1 LTLAET
7 LTVEVVF
14 ALPLDQDC
22 TVVRLPDGA
31 SVRDAI
37 ARSGVAARQPT
48 IDLGACRVGIWGR
61 LAALDERVRDGDRV
75 EIYRP
80 LQADPKEARRQRA
93 QKTGERRRLS

>member
-1 LTLAET
+1 MGET

-22 TVVRLPDGA
+22 SVVELPDGA

-37 ARSGVAARQPT
+37 ARSGVAARHPG
-48 IDLGACRVGIWGR
+48 IDLSACRVGVWGR
-61 LAALDERVRDGDRV
+61 RAGLDDRVQDRDRV

-80 LQADPKEARRQRA
+80 LQADPKQSRRQRA
-93 QKTGERRRLS
+93 RRRA

>member
-1 LTLAET
+1 VGET

-22 TVVRLPDGA
+22 SVVELPDGA

-37 ARSGVAARQPT
+37 ARSGVAARHPG
-48 IDLGACRVGIWGR
+48 IDLSACRVGVWGR
-61 LAALDERVRDGDRV
+61 RAGLDDRVQDRDRV

-80 LQADPKEARRQRA
+80 LQADPKQSRRQRA
-93 QKTGERRRLS
+93 RRRA

>member
-1 LTLAET
+1 VGET

-22 TVVRLPDGA
+22 SVVELPDGA

-37 ARSGVAARQPT
+37 ARSGVAARHPG
-48 IDLGACRVGIWGR
+48 IDLSACRVGVWGR
-61 LAALDERVRDGDRV
+61 RAGLDDRVQDRDRV

-80 LQADPKEARRQRA
+80 LHADPKQSRRQRA
-93 QKTGERRRLS
+93 RRRA

>member
-1 LTLAET
+1 VTLGET

-14 ALPLDQDC
+14 ALPLEQDC
-22 TVVRLPDGA
+22 TVVELPDGA

-37 ARSGVAARQPT
+37 ARSGVTARHPA

-61 LAALDERVRDGDRV
+61 PAGLDDRVGNGDRV

-80 LQADPKEARRQRA
+80 LQADPKESRRARARRGKR
-93 QKTGERRRLS
+93 

>member
-1 LTLAET
+1 MTLGET

-14 ALPLDQDC
+14 ALPLEQDC
-22 TVVRLPDGA
+22 AVVELPDGA

-37 ARSGVAARQPT
+37 ARSGVTARHPI

-61 LAALDERVRDGDRV
+61 PAGLDDRVRNGDRV

-80 LQADPKEARRQRA
+80 LQADPKESRRARARPRKA
-93 QKTGERRRLS
+93 

>member
-1 LTLAET
+1 MGET

-14 ALPLDQDC
+14 ALLLEQDC
-22 TVVRLPDGA
+22 AVVELPDGS

-61 LAALDERVRDGDRV
+61 TAALDDRVRDGDRV

-80 LQADPKEARRQRA
+80 LQADPKETRRQRA
-93 QKTGERRRLS
+93 RRRKL